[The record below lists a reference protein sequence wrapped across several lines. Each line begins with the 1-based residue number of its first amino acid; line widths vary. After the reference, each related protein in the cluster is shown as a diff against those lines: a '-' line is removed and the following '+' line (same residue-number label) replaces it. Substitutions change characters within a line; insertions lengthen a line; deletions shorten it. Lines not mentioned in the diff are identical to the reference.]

1 MLRTWRSGCRR
12 MATSDQPDDV
22 YFSSKEYLVYNL
34 LLKVNMVKNA
44 NQIKKKQGKGPMIG
58 RNVSN
63 QGEPDHSSYK
73 EKLRS
78 FKSGKSIS

>member
-1 MLRTWRSGCRR
+1 
-12 MATSDQPDDV
+12 
-22 YFSSKEYLVYNL
+22 
-34 LLKVNMVKNA
+34 MVKNA
-44 NQIKKKQGKGPMIG
+44 NQIKKKQVKGPMIG